1 MTLKCFKCSG
11 IIPDISFNSINLID
25 RNDCKNHIKEPK
37 SMTKEEILDY
47 LAEYSKYRN
56 D

>member
-1 MTLKCFKCSG
+1 MAIKCFKCEG
-11 IIPDISFNSINLID
+11 TIPDISYDSVNLN

-37 SMTKEEILDY
+37 SMTKEDISEY
-47 LAEYSKYRN
+47 LREYSKYRC

>member
-1 MTLKCFKCSG
+1 MALKCFKCNG
-11 IIPDISFNSINLID
+11 IIPDVSFESVSLMD

-37 SMTKEEILDY
+37 SMTKEDISEY
-47 LAEYSKYRN
+47 LREYSKYRS